1 MTTSSEL
8 RPWWHKLG
16 SLPFA
21 VAVLVA
27 CNALYIFLVALGNIT
42 DYDTNFAFVQHVLSM
57 DTTNFGAAAGTDL
70 DPDVM
75 WRAITVPWMWTV
87 GYIGIILAEAVFAAL
102 GLIGGIKLFLRR
114 DADAATFNRAKSW
127 GYGAYGVGF
136 LIWFI
141 GFIVIGSEWF
151 AMWQSST
158 WNGKDTAMPL
168 AILWAGFAVLLA
180 LSDPVT
186 EKDE

>member
-1 MTTSSEL
+1 MKHPL
-8 RPWWHKLG
+8 RRLQAFTLFSAG
-16 SLPFA
+16 LYGLF
-21 VAVLVA
+21 VLM
-27 CNALYIFLVALGNIT
+27 GNLM
-42 DYDTNFAFVQHVLSM
+42 DYDSNYQFVKHVLSM
-57 DTTNFGAAAGTDL
+57 DTTFEGNAL
-70 DPDVM
+70 M
-75 WRAITVPWMWTV
+75 WRAITIPWMWTV

-180 LSDPVT
+180 LGDPVT

>member
-1 MTTSSEL
+1 MNHPL
-8 RPWWHKLG
+8 RLLQAFTLFSAG
-16 SLPFA
+16 
-21 VAVLVA
+21 
-27 CNALYIFLVALGNIT
+27 LYGLFVFMGNLM
-42 DYDTNFAFVQHVLSM
+42 DYDSNYQFVKHVLSM
-57 DTTNFGAAAGTDL
+57 DTTFEGNAL
-70 DPDVM
+70 M
-75 WRAITVPWMWTV
+75 WRAITIPWVWTV
-87 GYIGIILAEAVFAAL
+87 GYIGIIVAEAAFAAL

-114 DADAATFNRAKSW
+114 SADTATFNRAKSW

-180 LSDPVT
+180 LGDT
-186 EKDE
+186 ESEARRD

>member
-1 MTTSSEL
+1 MKHPL
-8 RPWWHKLG
+8 RLLQAFTLFSAG
-16 SLPFA
+16 LYGLF
-21 VAVLVA
+21 VLM
-27 CNALYIFLVALGNIT
+27 GNLM
-42 DYDTNFAFVQHVLSM
+42 DYDSNYQFVKHVLSM
-57 DTTNFGAAAGTDL
+57 DTTFEGNAL
-70 DPDVM
+70 M

-87 GYIGIILAEAVFAAL
+87 GYIGIIFAEAVFAAL

-180 LSDPVT
+180 LGDPVT

>member
-1 MTTSSEL
+1 MKHPL
-8 RPWWHKLG
+8 RLLQAFTLFSAG
-16 SLPFA
+16 LYGLF
-21 VAVLVA
+21 VLM
-27 CNALYIFLVALGNIT
+27 GNLM
-42 DYDTNFAFVQHVLSM
+42 DYDSNYQFVKHVLSM
-57 DTTNFGAAAGTDL
+57 DTTFEGNAL
-70 DPDVM
+70 M

-168 AILWAGFAVLLA
+168 AILWAGFAVQLA
-180 LSDPVT
+180 LCDPVT